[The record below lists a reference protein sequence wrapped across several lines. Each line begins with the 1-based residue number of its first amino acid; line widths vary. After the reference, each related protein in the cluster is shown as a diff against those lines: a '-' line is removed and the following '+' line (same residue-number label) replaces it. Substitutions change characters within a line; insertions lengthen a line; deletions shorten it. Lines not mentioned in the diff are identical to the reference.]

1 MPLRLLYLM
10 SLFLSNLR
18 VGLLH
23 FPVIILF
30 HFLVCL
36 PWWFTFC
43 SFWYFFFLYA
53 RLFMFRIWSI
63 YTFPYAVLYQSL
75 FKYIHTIHASIHIYI
90 HSRVHLCVC
99 MWVYQQ
105 FAGLIISRLLSF
117 PSFFFFFS
125 LFEHGLDALARLA
138 LEPCAGRPC
147 LSVQPQ
153 PHLAKSQI
161 QKGSYYDKQ
170 L

>member
-125 LFEHGLDALARLA
+125 LWTWLRCPCSPRPWTLCRAALSLGAAATPPRQVA
-138 LEPCAGRPC
+138 D
-147 LSVQPQ
+147 S
-153 PHLAKSQI
+153 
-161 QKGSYYDKQ
+161 KGI
-170 L
+170 LLW